1 MSLLVARARGAPRA
15 LGRAQGEAFGAGIQA
30 AIAFYRELA
39 SSQGADFEAMGARAH
54 AYLDAARPVLPQL
67 VDELEGLVEG
77 ADISLEEALVLSCM
91 EEVWPGDSCTTL
103 VHGSFLVHAE
113 QWYARH
119 RDIGV
124 VVADPDDGPAFVSPT
139 CVGFLPAV
147 GASAAGFAQG
157 IDSLRARDD
166 RIGIP
171 RVFVARLAL
180 GAPDITAAAAAACRP
195 GRAGGYAHVLATADH
210 SLVVESSATQEA
222 LIHGI
227 GAHTNHYLS
236 RSLEAVAAPA
246 SAGARARLERAR
258 ELLEHS
264 PPSSLEDCARI
275 LSDHD
280 GGRETI
286 CLHEE
291 GIDAGGTVFGMACDL
306 ASGEMIVSDGP
317 PCAARWE
324 VYAIRAS
331 REHARS

>member
-1 MSLLVARARGAPRA
+1 
-15 LGRAQGEAFGAGIQA
+15 
-30 AIAFYRELA
+30 
-39 SSQGADFEAMGARAH
+39 
-54 AYLDAARPVLPQL
+54 
-67 VDELEGLVEG
+67 
-77 ADISLEEALVLSCM
+77 
-91 EEVWPGDSCTTL
+91 
-103 VHGSFLVHAE
+103 
-113 QWYARH
+113 
-119 RDIGV
+119 
-124 VVADPDDGPAFVSPT
+124 
-139 CVGFLPAV
+139 VGFLPAV

-180 GAPDITAAAAAACRP
+180 VAPDITAAAAGACKP
-195 GRAGGYAHVLATADH
+195 GRAGGYAQVLATADH

-227 GAHTNHYLS
+227 RAHTNHYLS
-236 RSLEAVAAPA
+236 RSLEPVAAPP
-246 SAGARARLERAR
+246 SAGSRARLERAR

-280 GGRETI
+280 GGPETI

-291 GIDAGGTVFGMACDL
+291 GIDASGTVFGMACDL

-324 VYAIRAS
+324 AYAIPAS
-331 REHARS
+331 RERARS